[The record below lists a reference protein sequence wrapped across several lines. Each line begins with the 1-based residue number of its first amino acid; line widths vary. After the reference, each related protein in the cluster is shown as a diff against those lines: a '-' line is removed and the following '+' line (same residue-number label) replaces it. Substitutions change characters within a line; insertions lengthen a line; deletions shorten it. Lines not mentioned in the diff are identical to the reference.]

1 MSNHGHTHM
10 KKSDQ
15 IKNRKFRKTIVK
27 YDIPLVDVNE
37 GECYGRIVQCL
48 GCMQFK
54 AELLDGTQ
62 VRAIA
67 GNTFKNKGK
76 KNPKAERINVGQL
89 VKIHHYLDKYLINH
103 IYTKDDEVELE
114 KQDQLLVK
122 QIVPE
127 NMILNN
133 INEST
138 DIEVDWSDI

>member
-1 MSNHGHTHM
+1 MSL
-10 KKSDQ
+10 KKSEQ

-27 YDIPLVDVNE
+27 YDIPLINE
-37 GECYGRIVQCL
+37 SENEVYGRIIQCL

-54 AELLDGTQ
+54 VQFLDGSE

-76 KNPKAERINVGQL
+76 KNPKAERITVGQL
-89 VKIHHYLDKYLINH
+89 VKVHHYLDKYLINH

-114 KQDQLLVK
+114 RQDQLLVK

-127 NMILNN
+127 NMILNTV
-133 INEST
+133 NETT
-138 DIEVDWSDI
+138 DVEIDWSDI